1 MAATSKETVIGTLG
15 GTTIFRVLFT
25 WLLSQRDA
33 EYSMVWDVRFVTSAL
48 MMILPPSWTVDG
60 LITRSSTVNSTVG
73 GSVLPVIDQV
83 EKPGIAS
90 V

>member
-1 MAATSKETVIGTLG
+1 M
-15 GTTIFRVLFT
+15 
-25 WLLSQRDA
+25 LSQRDA
-33 EYSMVWDVRFVTSAL
+33 EYSRVWDVRFVTSAL
-48 MMILPPSWTVDG
+48 MVILPPSWIVGG